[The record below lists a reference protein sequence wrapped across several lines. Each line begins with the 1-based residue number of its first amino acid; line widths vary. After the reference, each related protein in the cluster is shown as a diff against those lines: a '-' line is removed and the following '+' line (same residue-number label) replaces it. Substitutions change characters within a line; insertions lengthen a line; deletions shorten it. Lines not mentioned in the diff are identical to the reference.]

1 MENARSPHD
10 PSYKQFF
17 SNPDMVASLL
27 RDLVPEDFVND
38 LDFSTLE
45 QCSGSYVTDDLRD
58 RHDDII
64 WRLRWRDSWMYLY
77 LLLEFQSTI
86 DPWMAV
92 RILAYTA
99 LLWQDLIKSGAVRDG
114 ESLPPVLP
122 IVIYNGRK
130 PWTAAQ
136 DVAEL
141 LPPIRGPL
149 SRYQPRQSY
158 FLLDEGRV
166 PEDLLHTGGLAAQLV
181 RLERADSLEALRPIV
196 RELVAQ
202 LQNAKY
208 RHLRRMLSVWL
219 GRVVFKRAG
228 ITTDV
233 PEFHDLQEIDAML
246 EERAAQW
253 KEEYIRQGILIGEAR
268 GRTEGEAWGEAR
280 GLGLALRDVLEFRF
294 GRLPVSVSSRIA
306 ELSDA
311 VVLRKLTLSAYQA
324 DSLQA
329 FVDQLPKDDTK
340 KMQ

>member
-99 LLWQDLIKSGAVRDG
+99 LLWQDLIKSGTVRDG

-149 SRYQPRQSY
+149 RRYQPRQSY

-253 KEEYIRQGILIGEAR
+253 KDEYIRQGILIGEAR
-268 GRTEGEAWGEAR
+268 DRK
-280 GLGLALRDVLEFRF
+280 
-294 GRLPVSVSSRIA
+294 SV
-306 ELSDA
+306 
-311 VVLRKLTLSAYQA
+311 V
-324 DSLQA
+324 
-329 FVDQLPKDDTK
+329 
-340 KMQ
+340 

>member
-17 SNPDMVASLL
+17 SNSEMVASLL

-64 WRLRWRDSWMYLY
+64 WRVRWRDSWMYLY

-99 LLWQDLIKSGAVRDG
+99 LLWQDLIKSGTVRDG

-141 LPPIRGPL
+141 LSPIRGPL